1 MTNEG
6 GILFANV
13 HLYAQFLNDYKNVKL
28 INHTT
33 TSNYVF
39 YENPFPLYFGIK
51 LIGSVASLKLNLR
64 LRNNLLVGNTN
75 YNFSNL
81 LFTCFYTDKESYD
94 NLKAALEP
102 VLEIRNN
109 ALDLP
114 NIDLTKYTDPFLNQT
129 VKSVELDM
137 RAEKLI
143 FECIDKQNEVLR
155 W

>member
-1 MTNEG
+1 MFLNSRELSIRDNFTLTNEG

-51 LIGSVASLKLNLR
+51 LIGGVASLKLNLR

-75 YNFSNL
+75 YNCTNH

-94 NLKAALEP
+94 NYNSHEGDLLVLKD
-102 VLEIRNN
+102 I
-109 ALDLP
+109 
-114 NIDLTKYTDPFLNQT
+114 
-129 VKSVELDM
+129 SVH
-137 RAEKLI
+137 
-143 FECIDKQNEVLR
+143 
-155 W
+155 